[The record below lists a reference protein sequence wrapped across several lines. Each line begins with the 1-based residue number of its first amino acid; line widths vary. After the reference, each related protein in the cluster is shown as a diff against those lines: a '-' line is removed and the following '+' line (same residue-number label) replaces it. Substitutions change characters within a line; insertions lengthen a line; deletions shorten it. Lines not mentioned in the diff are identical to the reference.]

1 MSASDLSHQLT
12 CLHSADHARGFPAPS
27 QFCNECRVAWTVHV
41 TPVHPRSMTRLLIA
55 LIACA
60 ALIAGCGSDEESGMT
75 EGGSAARDTAAEA
88 AGANGEAAGT
98 DGEATGEDGGTDGAR
113 DGGDG
118 GDGASGGAITEDG
131 AAAAKAA
138 RGPRVTLR
146 DSQFGPVLFDGHNRA
161 LYLFTRDPRR
171 KTRCYGACADAWPPF
186 YAKGRPRAGRGVD
199 RDLLGT
205 IERRDGRRQVTYKGQ
220 ALYFYVDD
228 PRGQVLCN
236 DVFEFGGT
244 WYAVDAKGNPP
255 A

>member
-1 MSASDLSHQLT
+1 
-12 CLHSADHARGFPAPS
+12 
-27 QFCNECRVAWTVHV
+27 
-41 TPVHPRSMTRLLIA
+41 MTRLLA
-55 LIACA
+55 TLIACA
-60 ALIAGCGSDEESGMT
+60 ALIAGCGSDDESGMT
-75 EGGSAARDTAAEA
+75 EGEAAGRDTAAEA
-88 AGANGEAAGT
+88 ADTAGAERTTGADGEAADAAGAEGTAGT
-98 DGEATGEDGGTDGAR
+98 DGET
-113 DGGDG
+113 
-118 GDGASGGAITEDG
+118 
-131 AAAAKAA
+131 AAASRAR

-171 KTRCYGACADAWPPF
+171 KTRCYGACAQAWPPF

-228 PRGQVLCN
+228 PKGQVLCN
-236 DVFEFGGT
+236 DIVEFGGT

>member
-1 MSASDLSHQLT
+1 
-12 CLHSADHARGFPAPS
+12 
-27 QFCNECRVAWTVHV
+27 
-41 TPVHPRSMTRLLIA
+41 MTRLLVT
-55 LIACA
+55 LTACA
-60 ALIAGCGSDEESGMT
+60 ALIAGCGSDDDSGMT
-75 EGGSAARDTAAEA
+75 EEGSAARDTAADA
-88 AGANGEAAGT
+88 AGANGEAAG
-98 DGEATGEDGGTDGAR
+98 EDGGADGA
-113 DGGDG
+113 DGGANVENG
-118 GDGASGGAITEDG
+118 GSAGARGGAATEDG
-131 AAAAKAA
+131 AAAKPP

-171 KTRCYGACADAWPPF
+171 KTRCYGACAEAWPPF

>member
-1 MSASDLSHQLT
+1 
-12 CLHSADHARGFPAPS
+12 
-27 QFCNECRVAWTVHV
+27 
-41 TPVHPRSMTRLLIA
+41 MTRLVA
-55 LIACA
+55 TVIACA
-60 ALIAGCGSDEESGMT
+60 ALIAGCGSDDESGT
-75 EGGSAARDTAAEA
+75 EGGGAARDTGAEA
-88 AGANGEAAGT
+88 AGANREAAGAEGTTGADGEAAGE
-98 DGEATGEDGGTDGAR
+98 DGGANGASGKAAGEDGRAN
-113 DGGDG
+113 
-118 GDGASGGAITEDG
+118 GASGEAASASGEADSASGEAATGGEPATEGG
-131 AAAAKAA
+131 AAAANPP

-146 DSQFGPVLFDGHNRA
+146 DSQFGPVLFDGHSRA

-186 YAKGRPRAGRGVD
+186 YAKGRPRASRGVD

-205 IERRDGRRQVTYKGQ
+205 IERRDGRRQVTYKGK

-228 PRGQVLCN
+228 PKGQVLCN

>member
-1 MSASDLSHQLT
+1 
-12 CLHSADHARGFPAPS
+12 
-27 QFCNECRVAWTVHV
+27 
-41 TPVHPRSMTRLLIA
+41 MTRLLA
-55 LIACA
+55 TLIACA
-60 ALIAGCGSDEESGMT
+60 ALIAGCGSDDESGT
-75 EGGSAARDTAAEA
+75 EGGAPARDTAAEGADTA
-88 AGANGEAAGT
+88 ATKGTAAA
-98 DGEATGEDGGTDGAR
+98 DGEA
-113 DGGDG
+113 
-118 GDGASGGAITEDG
+118 DGASGEKATGGGAATEDG
-131 AAAAKAA
+131 AVAAKPP

-171 KTRCYGACADAWPPF
+171 KTRCYGACAEAWPPF